1 MKALTPIAA
10 LLIGIAGTAGAQ
22 DITVS
27 SKIDTEGGLLG
38 NMILLA
44 LQDAGLPVQDRLQL
58 GGTPIMRDAIMA
70 ASRLDPHSRFTV
82 VAGTEVGR
90 PASSTA
96 IRPTFR
102 FSSPAPLAFPQ
113 TTSSI
118 PPGSRPGVLASNP
131 VSTVAARSS
140 GRICESPPPS
150 LPNGLRIAA

>member
-1 MKALTPIAA
+1 LSNTHGARVIDSTPPA
-10 LLIGIAGTAGAQ
+10 
-22 DITVS
+22 TVIS
-27 SKIDTEGGLLG
+27 AS
-38 NMILLA
+38 
-44 LQDAGLPVQDRLQL
+44 PVS
-58 GGTPIMRDAIMA
+58 IVRDAIMA

-102 FSSPAPLAFPQ
+102 FSSPAPLALPQ

-118 PPGSRPGVLASNP
+118 APGSRRRVLASSP

-140 GRICESPPPS
+140 GRICASPPPS
-150 LPNGLRIAA
+150 LPNGVRTAA